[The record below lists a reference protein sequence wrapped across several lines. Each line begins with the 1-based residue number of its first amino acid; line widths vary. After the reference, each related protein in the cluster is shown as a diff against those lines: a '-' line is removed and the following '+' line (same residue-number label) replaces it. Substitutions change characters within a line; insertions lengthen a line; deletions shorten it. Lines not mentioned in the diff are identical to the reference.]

1 MLPCLRV
8 SVADWD
14 WKPEPLTGDPGLAA
28 GTAHICHSCFLKVRS
43 AENGLIS
50 PGLFRSRLK
59 ETQPTSLFTH
69 LSNTHKLQ
77 DGRQVIR
84 GSEGQREQRP
94 SGVIHQGELLH
105 RHTSRT
111 GPRGT
116 RSSSVVSDKCGCPS
130 KCLLFFFFF
139 LGFAP
144 SGAVSDSQVNFELG
158 RKQ

>member
-1 MLPCLRV
+1 M

-14 WKPEPLTGDPGLAA
+14 WEPEPSAGDPGLAA
-28 GTAHICHSCFLKVRS
+28 GTAHICHRCFLKVRS

-50 PGLFRSRLK
+50 PGLFRSNLR

-69 LSNTHKLQ
+69 LSNAHKLQ

-105 RHTSRT
+105 RHTSPT
-111 GPRGT
+111 GPGGNQFFF
-116 RSSSVVSDKCGCPS
+116 CGVRYVWLS
-130 KCLLFFFFF
+130 FKMLTFFFFFF

-144 SGAVSDSQVNFELG
+144 SGAVSDSQVNFERG